1 MVVVAGEAG
10 MVGEV
15 FGGIDAGEG
24 AEVVDKV
31 RLIEIAAI
39 DSDIGPPN
47 GPTRRDA
54 AEHALETANA
64 AKELRGQTDVILE
77 EFDETARAEAG
88 FGDDFADVSGLRG
101 VEKRFDGV
109 FDRRM
114 VVEHTSGALQES
126 EFDGAEFGEG
136 SGRLED
142 AVAELSRE
150 GSPNVTEFQMLIA
163 QFSAGNLEKWNRTGR
178 METDANHVVLFIGV
192 DGKGFDARAR

>member
-15 FGGIDAGEG
+15 FGGIDAGER

-64 AKELRGQTDVILE
+64 A
-77 EFDETARAEAG
+77 
-88 FGDDFADVSGLRG
+88 
-101 VEKRFDGV
+101 
-109 FDRRM
+109 
-114 VVEHTSGALQES
+114 
-126 EFDGAEFGEG
+126 
-136 SGRLED
+136 
-142 AVAELSRE
+142 
-150 GSPNVTEFQMLIA
+150 
-163 QFSAGNLEKWNRTGR
+163 FSAGNPLRNGTAPAGR
-178 METDANHVVLFIGV
+178 KEMPTTWFCSPVSMAKDLVRGPE
-192 DGKGFDARAR
+192 RAQPSMVNILRVSSGS

>member
-15 FGGIDAGEG
+15 FGGIDAGER

-64 AKELRGQTDVILE
+64 A
-77 EFDETARAEAG
+77 
-88 FGDDFADVSGLRG
+88 
-101 VEKRFDGV
+101 
-109 FDRRM
+109 
-114 VVEHTSGALQES
+114 
-126 EFDGAEFGEG
+126 
-136 SGRLED
+136 
-142 AVAELSRE
+142 
-150 GSPNVTEFQMLIA
+150 
-163 QFSAGNLEKWNRTGR
+163 FSAGNLEKWNRTGR
-178 METDANHVVLFIGV
+178 TERDANYVVLFTGV
-192 DGKGFDARAR
+192 DGEGLGARARESTTVDGKHLAGVVRIVEAALVFGEIDDDRDAAVGHEAFFDVGRRVIAVIPEALDKASERRARSEKQPFHVEMVRQSGGSGRGVPRVAR